1 MTQTQNLLVVGV
13 GGQGSLLASNIIAEV
28 GRRAGYD
35 VKKSEVHGMAQRGG
49 SVSSH
54 VRWGDTVRS
63 PLIPL
68 GKADI
73 LVSLERVEALRYL
86 EYLHS
91 ASKVIVDDHVIVP
104 VTVTAGSASYPAR
117 QSILDAIQ
125 KVTSDLTVVP
135 GVSIA
140 EKLGNARAGNVVLLG
155 CLAHHLPVD
164 RATWEGTIADMVPSR
179 HRDLN
184 LKAFAHGY
192 AIQETLPGD

>member
-1 MTQTQNLLVVGV
+1 MTQAQNLLVVGV
-13 GGQGSLLASNIIAEV
+13 GGQGTLLASNILAEV

-54 VRWGDTVRS
+54 IRWAESVSS

-86 EYLHS
+86 EYLGPS
-91 ASKVIVDDHVIVP
+91 SRVILNDHVIVP
-104 VTVTAGSASYPAR
+104 VTVTTGSASYPNR
-117 QSILDAIQ
+117 ESILGTIQ
-125 KVTSDLTVVP
+125 QVTTHVLVIP

-140 EKLGNARAGNVVLLG
+140 KDLGNARASNVVLLG
-155 CLAHHLPVD
+155 CLACYLSVD
-164 RATWEGTIADMVPSR
+164 RSVWQEVIADMVPAR
-179 HRDLN
+179 YRDLN
-184 LKAFAHGY
+184 LEAFARGY
-192 AIQETLPGD
+192 AA